1 MPKILV
7 LEDEEDIRAFVV
19 INLKRAGYEIL
30 QAGTGEEALE
40 IFNKHD
46 DIDIAVLDVMLPG
59 IDGMEVCRQIREKD
73 KRIGIMMLTAK
84 SQELDRV
91 SGLTI
96 GADDYMSKPFSPAEL
111 VARVDA
117 ISRRVEMLKGV
128 DKEDKFISGPFKL
141 DLEGRTLYK
150 NGQEIELTQ
159 IEYTMLKLFMEN
171 KNQSLSR
178 EEILTSV
185 WGESYFGDP
194 KIVDVNIRRLRRKI
208 EDDSSNPQYIRTVW
222 GYGYKWKP
230 TKEDN

>member
-1 MPKILV
+1 MAKILV

-19 INLKRAGYEIL
+19 INLRRAGYEIL
-30 QAGTGEEALE
+30 EAGTGEEALE
-40 IFNKHD
+40 IFNQHD

-84 SQELDRV
+84 SQELDRI
-91 SGLTI
+91 SGLSI
-96 GADDYMSKPFSPAEL
+96 GADDYMSKPFSPLEL

-117 ISRRVEMLKGV
+117 IARRVEMLKGV
-128 DKEDKFISGPFKL
+128 NKEDKFISGVFRL
-141 DLEGRTLYK
+141 DPEGRTLYK

-159 IEYTMLKLFMEN
+159 IEYTMIKLFMEN
-171 KNQSLSR
+171 VNQSLSR
-178 EEILTSV
+178 EEILTNV

-230 TKEDN
+230 TKDN